1 MTVEP
6 GWYYAEGDPPGTV
19 RRWNGN
25 EWVGFPVAPPNE
37 DGTGTAKPA
46 TPATPRFQHVA
57 GVVSL
62 KGVAIAV
69 QLCLI
74 AVALANLVMAVSLV
88 QIAPHATAD
97 SLETGEFVNNV
108 PDGLAGRFALSS
120 VASGLLTLLTGI
132 LFVVWFFLAYR
143 NISLWHKTRRSL
155 SWSVLAWLVPFVNLV
170 RPMTM
175 MLEIVEQSAPPNRKE
190 NPSPTPVVAWWFL
203 WVFAQFGL
211 IFVVTGSTDADE
223 LASNVLI
230 AQGVGALLGV
240 IAAGFAVYV
249 VQGVT
254 DAQEARRRPTAAQLE
269 LMRQEAEAAA
279 FRSSQSHGIAY

>member
-6 GWYYAEGDPPGTV
+6 GWYYAEGDPVGTV
-19 RRWNGN
+19 RRWNGT

-37 DGTGTAKPA
+37 DGTGAAQPA
-46 TPATPRFQHVA
+46 PSTPRFEPVS

-74 AVALANLVMAVSLV
+74 AVAIATIFVAISLV
-88 QIAPHATAD
+88 QIAPYAGEAAAD
-97 SLETGEFVNNV
+97 GVELYERV
-108 PDGLAGRFALSS
+108 PDGLADRFAMGTI
-120 VASGLLTLLTGI
+120 ASGLLTLLCGI
-132 LFVVWFFLAYR
+132 VFAAWFFLAYR

-155 SWSVLAWLVPFVNLV
+155 PWTILAWIVPFINLV

-175 MLEIVEQSAPPNRKE
+175 MLEVVEHSAPPNRKE
-190 NPSPTPVVAWWFL
+190 NPSPTPVIAWWIL

-211 IFVVTGSTDADE
+211 LF
-223 LASNVLI
+223 LAAGGNDLESVASGVLL
-230 AQGVGALLGV
+230 AQGIGAFMSV
-240 IAAGFAVYV
+240 IAAGFAVFI

-269 LMRQEAEAAA
+269 LMRQDAEAEAFRAA
-279 FRSSQSHGIAY
+279 QSTGIAF